1 MLTAASVKP
10 KHLVPPPPNKLTEA
24 LQWPGGRYMSNRLG
38 DRLYLPDLP
47 YVDQGHVEGPEG
59 SHEYHVGTAGHQD
72 KGGQA

>member
-1 MLTAASVKP
+1 MVTASSVKAYALHDAP
-10 KHLVPPPPNKLTEA
+10 LNKLTVA
-24 LQWPGGRYMSNRLG
+24 LQWPGGRYMSKGLG

-72 KGGQA
+72 KG